1 MSQPLQPYGTN
12 PAAEETLRLSEAQ
25 RQQPGMGR
33 TAAPVGPNLQDGGA
47 MSKPSVNSQPYNN
60 ARLMG
65 QNQQQNMETAVPG
78 AQANAIGQV
87 RKQNAELSNAEQKAI
102 EQKNRTVAE
111 ILYANDGGSATFRLG
126 LPEVAQ
132 QVGQH
137 VAEQKL
143 MANGINPQIPFTSNR
158 LPV

>member
-1 MSQPLQPYGTN
+1 MAQPLQPYGTN
-12 PAAEETLRLSEAQ
+12 PAAEETLRISEAQ

-33 TAAPVGPNLQDGGA
+33 TAAPVGPNLQDSGA
-47 MSKPSVNSQPYNN
+47 WSKPSVNAQPYNN

-65 QNQQQNMETAVPG
+65 QNQQQNLQTAVPG

-87 RKQNAELSNAEQKAI
+87 RKQNAELSNREHRAI

-111 ILYANDGGSATFRLG
+111 ILYATDGGNATFKLG
-126 LPEVAQ
+126 IPEVAQ
-132 QVGQH
+132 MSQQH
-137 VAEQKL
+137 VAEQR
-143 MANGINPQIPFTSNR
+143 MIAQGINPQIPFTSNR

>member
-1 MSQPLQPYGTN
+1 MAQPLQPYGTN

-65 QNQQQNMETAVPG
+65 QNQQQNMSTAVPG

-87 RKQNAELSNAEQKAI
+87 RKQNAELSNAEHKAI

-111 ILYANDGGSATFRLG
+111 ILYANDGGNATFQLG
-126 LPEVAQ
+126 LPDVAERI
-132 QVGQH
+132 GQH
-137 VAEQKL
+137 VAEQRL
-143 MANGINPQIPFTSNR
+143 MANGINPQVPYTSNR

>member
-1 MSQPLQPYGTN
+1 MAQPLQPYGTN

-33 TAAPVGPNLQDGGA
+33 TAAPVGPNLQDSGA

-65 QNQQQNMETAVPG
+65 QNQQQNMSTAVPG

-87 RKQNAELSNAEQKAI
+87 RKQNAELSNAEHKAI

-111 ILYANDGGSATFRLG
+111 ILYANDGGNATFQLG
-126 LPEVAQ
+126 LPDVAERI
-132 QVGQH
+132 GQH
-137 VAEQKL
+137 VAEQRL
-143 MANGINPQIPFTSNR
+143 MANGINPQVPYTSNR

>member
-1 MSQPLQPYGTN
+1 MAQPLQPYGTN
-12 PAAEETLRLSEAQ
+12 PAAEETLRLSESQ

-65 QNQQQNMETAVPG
+65 QNQQQNMSTAVPG

-87 RKQNAELSNAEQKAI
+87 RKQNAELSNAEHKAI

-111 ILYANDGGSATFRLG
+111 ILYANDGGNATFQLG
-126 LPEVAQ
+126 LPDVAERI
-132 QVGQH
+132 GQH
-137 VAEQKL
+137 VAEQRL
-143 MANGINPQIPFTSNR
+143 MANGINPQVPYTSNR

>member
-65 QNQQQNMETAVPG
+65 QNQQQNMSTAVPG

-87 RKQNAELSNAEQKAI
+87 RKQNAELSNAEHKAI

-111 ILYANDGGSATFRLG
+111 ILYANDGGNATFQLG
-126 LPEVAQ
+126 LPDVAERI
-132 QVGQH
+132 GQH
-137 VAEQKL
+137 VAEQRM
-143 MANGINPQIPFTSNR
+143 MANGINPQVPYTSNR

>member
-1 MSQPLQPYGTN
+1 MAQSLQPFGTN
-12 PAAEETLRLSEAQ
+12 PAAEETLRISEMQ
-25 RQQPGMGR
+25 RGQPGMAR

-47 MSKPSVNSQPYNN
+47 ASKPSVNAQPYNN
-60 ARLMG
+60 ARLLG
-65 QNQQQNMETAVPG
+65 QNQSQNLQTSVPG

-87 RKQNAELSNAEQKAI
+87 RKQNAEITNAQQKAV

-111 ILYANDGGSATFRLG
+111 ILYANDGGAATFRLG
-126 LPEVAQ
+126 VPEVAQ
-132 QVGQH
+132 QVQQH

-143 MANGINPQIPFTSNR
+143 MAHGINPQVPFTSNR